1 MAIDPLFFNE
11 TSSIAYPE
19 HFYPVEIEVSHHQLR
34 NFISTVYHDKI
45 FYVNKHDVYILDL
58 ETLESSLLVTIEFD
72 ARCLAAAHGWVCVG
86 GETRGDCAFI
96 HIGEY
101 DGQPGTFCHDLDIKM
116 LGKEIVNAMN
126 IQVLRADPE
135 DVRARDE
142 IVVLVSNN
150 DSTVTVYSLCQRIVL
165 TTISHP
171 KPMNYAA
178 LSPDSTIMA
187 AVGDENKVYFL
198 RRSLVPNTSD
208 EKPDTSCFPE
218 YEWLALADPEI
229 PRGSLQPEDFSFA
242 IAFSP
247 DGRLCAVS
255 SQGGAI
261 TVFDMDAITDR
272 VKPAEDAIICN
283 FRSSRED
290 SLWGCVRSMAFSPEH
305 WDVLAWTEDHG
316 RVGLADV
323 RQGFQRRQ
331 HIRLDESK
339 ATTVE
344 VHDATPSELKSLNH
358 QDRMYRQRRQRQQAL
373 RGHPPVGARLL
384 SDDREAQGEL
394 IRLTPQEV
402 DDLSR
407 RERSMDEALEAA
419 LGESVRPPYSITYFP
434 SRDSQS
440 SRDYEVQLLNPSSR
454 TTPSHIPRRRSSVVL
469 SASLSAQRLAVDE
482 SSRMAMTASPGPI
495 SDDGMPPP
503 MSTNDLTPAS
513 GTNSSQPLPYNIP
526 PSDPW
531 HVIEASLA
539 SQSQRNEQGSP
550 APQPASLQRIE
561 AAISN
566 ERQLQNYMNRQ
577 LGDEQRLLAMLRSA
591 IAARDRSQHIRQQ
604 EPRSEQTNADT
615 LSPHIERALALEL
628 SHDVSQCQIRLQ
640 QLVDM
645 IGNMPRRLNQL
656 RDERET
662 LRYRARNAITYDR
675 VFPASARSSALPTIS
690 LARVDLTE
698 MEQRL
703 QRIEDERDFMVRQTE
718 QMERDVRR
726 AENHIELASFSN
738 EAVQAQPRD
747 RIRTSANDRND
758 SSTYMNRLLAGNEP
772 SSTTSESPYRAII
785 DQTRTPISSEDYR
798 QSNVA
803 RRMRHR
809 NAQSTA
815 DSGISRSTVLRVSDH
830 ITSTRYTPTD
840 LYTARVMASR
850 TGADGNGN
858 WRRFGQTQAPTNTT
872 AIEEI
877 LREGGVGTAG
887 IGWSPDGLKL

>member
-1 MAIDPLFFNE
+1 MTIDPLFFNE

-126 IQVLRADPE
+126 IQVLKSDPE
-135 DVRARDE
+135 DIHARDE
-142 IVVLVSNN
+142 IVVLVGNN
-150 DSTVTVYSLCQRIVL
+150 DYTVTVYSLCQRIVL

-171 KPMNYAA
+171 QPMNYAA

-208 EKPDTSCFPE
+208 EMPDTSYFPE
-218 YEWLALADPEI
+218 YEWLPLADPKI
-229 PRGSLQPEDFSFA
+229 PRGSLQKDDFSFA

-261 TVFDMDAITDR
+261 SVFDMDAIAAQEQ
-272 VKPAEDAIICN
+272 PAEDAMICT

-331 HIRLDESK
+331 HIPLDESK
-339 ATTVE
+339 ATAVE
-344 VHDATPSELKSLNH
+344 IHDSTPPEWKSLNH
-358 QDRMYRQRRQRQQAL
+358 KERMQRQRQQRQQAL
-373 RGHPPVGARLL
+373 RGHPPVGARFM
-384 SDDREAQGEL
+384 SDDREAQSETM
-394 IRLTPQEV
+394 RLTTQEA
-402 DDLSR
+402 DDLSQ
-407 RERSMDEALEAA
+407 RERAMDEALDAA
-419 LGESVRPPYSITYFP
+419 LGESIRPPYSITYFP
-434 SRDSQS
+434 SRDSQLR
-440 SRDYEVQLLNPSSR
+440 RDYEVQLLNPSSR
-454 TTPSHIPRRRSSVVL
+454 FTPSHIPRRRPSVVL
-469 SASLSAQRLAVDE
+469 SASLSSQRLVVDE
-482 SSRMAMTASPGPI
+482 SSRMTMTASPGPI
-495 SDDGMPPP
+495 SDDGIPPP

-539 SQSQRNEQGSP
+539 SQRTEHTSSAR
-550 APQPASLQRIE
+550 QPASLQRIE
-561 AAISN
+561 NAISN
-566 ERQLQNYMNRQ
+566 ERQLENYMTRQ
-577 LGDEQRLLAMLRSA
+577 LSDEQRLLTMLRSA
-591 IAARDRSQHIRQQ
+591 IDARDRSQQIRQ
-604 EPRSEQTNADT
+604 ELRSDQSHADR

-628 SHDVSQCQIRLQ
+628 SHDVSQCQIRLE
-640 QLVDM
+640 QLTDM
-645 IGNMPRRLNQL
+645 IRNMPRRLDQL

-662 LRYRARNAITYDR
+662 LRYRSRNAITYDR
-675 VFPASARSSALPTIS
+675 VFPASARSTALPTTA

-703 QRIEDERDFMVRQTE
+703 QRIEDEREFLVHQIE

-738 EAVQAQPRD
+738 ESVPAQPRD
-747 RIRTSANDRND
+747 RVRTSANDRTD
-758 SSTYMNRLLAGNEP
+758 SSTYMNRLLAGNEV
-772 SSTTSESPYRAII
+772 SSATTESPYRAII
-785 DQTRTPISSEDYR
+785 DSARAPVSSEEYR
-798 QSNVA
+798 QSHIA
-803 RRMRHR
+803 RRMRQR
-809 NAQSTA
+809 TAQGST
-815 DSGISRSTVLRVSDH
+815 DGVISRTVVARVSDH
-830 ITSTRYTPTD
+830 ITRYTPTD

-858 WRRFGQTQAPTNTT
+858 WRRFGQSQAPTNTT

-887 IGWSPDGLKL
+887 LGWSPDGLKL